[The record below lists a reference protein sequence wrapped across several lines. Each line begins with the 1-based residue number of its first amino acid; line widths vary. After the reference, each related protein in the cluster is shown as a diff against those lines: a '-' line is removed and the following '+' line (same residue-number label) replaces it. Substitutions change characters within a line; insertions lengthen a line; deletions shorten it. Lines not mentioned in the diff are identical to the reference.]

1 MAVKASATISIY
13 RIKEVTSTTN
23 YYLLQSSTAAAPSK
37 PTTDSPGGKWT
48 TSEPAYTNGSTLTLY
63 TVIKTKYS
71 DNTFEYTPVSKSTS
85 YEAAK
90 SAYNKAVNAQ
100 NTANSVNN
108 EIKKKYGDASNYSQ
122 LNDQTA
128 AIWNF
133 NIEKAADGNWYV
145 MKTLS
150 RDKYIS
156 DKYECVEGEQFL
168 FEYEIS
174 TSVKAN
180 KKNSTTDL
188 NIDYVP
194 SSLGLAITD
203 DAGGNPQWIYAT
215 PRTLGTEEAIPVKVS
230 SIVQIPYNNK
240 NPRRFSVFLQT
251 EAWNNFSGT
260 LKIRNIRVTKIS
272 EPNCLRYQVNIKA
285 KTAITANRLIVGD
298 DYGYFH
304 IVAGS
309 VFDLSKPILYSGANI
324 ASNAVG
330 NNNYSMHSNVNLRN
344 NFANITLTDKAVVYI
359 KGSLN
364 GKWFTVN
371 TLTSTVPTS
380 DDGYYY
386 ISLGTLF
393 STYQSGL
400 NSEHPIFKY
409 VDGAF
414 KNVSQLAYDA
424 NKEAKAA
431 KTVILSDTAPS
442 DTTKIW
448 YNTDENNFYEYNT
461 TEKQWKKIND
471 LSGELLA
478 INQSISNARSY
489 SEELTQNVTNNLKQN
504 YYTIDEVNKQIYD
517 NGAETEEKYTRLI
530 TTKTAKGDAAYASVT
545 ALEASIK
552 RGIDK
557 SSNKPFLSLSTGDSS
572 GYSLRIQNDSIVIY
586 KGSDPVS
593 TWYSDKFDVAAIIT
607 KTLGLGN
614 FDFVI
619 NSDGSISFRK
629 VRGN

>member
-133 NIEKAADGNWYV
+133 NIEKAAEGNWYIV
-145 MKTLS
+145 KHLS
-150 RDKYIS
+150 RDIYIS
-156 DKYECVEGEQFL
+156 DKYECVEGEKLL

-180 KKNSTTDL
+180 RKNSTTDV
-188 NIDYVP
+188 NIEYVG
-194 SSLGLAITD
+194 SALGLGITD
-203 DAGGNPQWIYAT
+203 DAGGNPQWFFVSQRIY
-215 PRTLGTEEAIPVKVS
+215 GTEKATPVKVS
-230 SIVQIPYNNK
+230 AILTIPYTK
-240 NPRRFSVFLQT
+240 NPRTFRVMLQT
-251 EAWNNFSGT
+251 DAWNNFSGT
-260 LKIRNIRVTKIS
+260 LKIRNVRVTKIS

-298 DYGYFH
+298 DSGYFH
-304 IVAGS
+304 IIAGS
-309 VFDLSKPILYSGANI
+309 AFDLSKPILYSGANI
-324 ASNAVG
+324 AANAVG

-448 YNTDENNFYEYNT
+448 YNTNENSFYEYNT

-471 LSGELLA
+471 LSSELLA
-478 INQSISNARSY
+478 INQSIANARSY

-530 TTKTAKGDAAYASVT
+530 TTKTSKGDAAYASVT

-557 SSNKPFLSLSTGDSS
+557 SNNKPFLSLSTGDSS

>member
-48 TSEPAYTNGSTLTLY
+48 TSEPAYTDGSTLTLY

-128 AIWNF
+128 AMWNF

-188 NIDYVP
+188 NIDYAE

-215 PRTLGTEEAIPVKVS
+215 PRTLGTKEAIPVKVS

-240 NPRRFSVFLQT
+240 SPRRFSVFLQT

-298 DYGYFH
+298 DSGYFH
-304 IVAGS
+304 IIAGS
-309 VFDLSKPILYSGANI
+309 IFDLSKPILYSGANI
-324 ASNAVG
+324 AANAVG

-448 YNTDENNFYEYNT
+448 YNINENSFYEYNT

-471 LSGELLA
+471 LSSELLA
-478 INQSISNARSY
+478 INQSIANARSY

-557 SSNKPFLSLSTGDSS
+557 SNNKPFLSLSTGDSS

>member
-324 ASNAVG
+324 AANAVG

-414 KNVSQLAYDA
+414 KNVSQLAYEA

-478 INQSISNARSY
+478 INQSIANARSY

-557 SSNKPFLSLSTGDSS
+557 SNNKPFLSLSTGDSS

>member
-48 TSEPAYTNGSTLTLY
+48 TSEPAYTDGSTLTLY

-133 NIEKAADGNWYV
+133 NIEKAADGNWYIV
-145 MKTLS
+145 KHLS
-150 RDKYIS
+150 RDIYIS
-156 DKYECVEGEQFL
+156 DKYECVEGEKLL

-180 KKNSTTDL
+180 KKNSTTDV
-188 NIDYVP
+188 NIEYVG
-194 SSLGLAITD
+194 SALGLCITD
-203 DAGGNPQWIYAT
+203 DTGGNPQWFFVSQRIY
-215 PRTLGTEEAIPVKVS
+215 GTEEATPVKVS
-230 SIVQIPYNNK
+230 AILTIPYTK
-240 NPRRFSVFLQT
+240 NPRTFRVMLQT
-251 EAWNNFSGT
+251 DAWNNFSGT
-260 LKIRNIRVTKIS
+260 LKIRNVRVTKIS

-298 DYGYFH
+298 DSGYFH

-324 ASNAVG
+324 AANAVG

-448 YNTDENNFYEYNT
+448 YNTNENNFYEYNT

-530 TTKTAKGDAAYASVT
+530 TTKTAKGDAAYDSIT
-545 ALEASIK
+545 AIEASIK

-557 SSNKPFLSLSTGDSS
+557 INGKPFLTLSTGDSS
-572 GYSLRIQNDSIVIY
+572 GYSLRIQSDSIVIY

-593 TWYSDKFDVAAIIT
+593 TWYSDKFDVATIIT

>member
-203 DAGGNPQWIYAT
+203 DAGGNPRWIYAT

-230 SIVQIPYNNK
+230 SIVQIPYNN

-285 KTAITANRLIVGD
+285 KKAITANRLIVGD

-324 ASNAVG
+324 AANAVG

-414 KNVSQLAYDA
+414 KNVSQLAYEA

-478 INQSISNARSY
+478 INQSIANARSY

-557 SSNKPFLSLSTGDSS
+557 SNNKPFLSLSTGDSS

>member
-133 NIEKAADGNWYV
+133 NIQKAADGNWYIV
-145 MKTLS
+145 KHLF
-150 RDKYIS
+150 RDIHIS
-156 DKYECVEGEQFL
+156 DKYECVEGEKFL

-180 KKNSTTDL
+180 KKNSTTDV
-188 NIDYVP
+188 NIEYVG
-194 SSLGLAITD
+194 SALGLCITD
-203 DAGGNPQWIYAT
+203 DAGGNPQWLFVSPRIY
-215 PRTLGTEEAIPVKVS
+215 GTEEATPVKVS
-230 SIVQIPYNNK
+230 AIIKIPYTK
-240 NPRRFSVFLQT
+240 NPRTFKVMLQT
-251 EAWNNFSGT
+251 EAYNNFSGT

-285 KTAITANRLIVGD
+285 KTAITTNRLIVGD
-298 DYGYFH
+298 DSGYFH
-304 IVAGS
+304 IIAGS

-324 ASNAVG
+324 ALNAVG

-414 KNVSQLAYDA
+414 KNISQLAYDA
-424 NKEAKAA
+424 NKEAKSA

-448 YNTDENNFYEYNT
+448 YNTNENSFYEYNT

-471 LSGELLA
+471 LSSELLA
-478 INQSISNARSY
+478 INQSIANARSY

-530 TTKTAKGDAAYASVT
+530 TTKTAKGNAAYASVT

-557 SSNKPFLSLSTGDSS
+557 SNNKPFLSLSTGDSS

>member
-48 TSEPAYTNGSTLTLY
+48 TSEPAYTDGSTLTLY

-128 AIWNF
+128 NIWNF

-145 MKTLS
+145 MKTLG
-150 RDKYIS
+150 RDRYIS
-156 DKYECVEGEQFL
+156 DKYECVEGEKLL

-188 NIDYVP
+188 DIDYVP
-194 SSLGLAITD
+194 SSLGIVITD

-215 PRTLGTEEAIPVKVS
+215 PRTLGTKEAIPVKVS
-230 SIVQIPYNNK
+230 AILTIPYTK

-298 DYGYFH
+298 DSGYFH
-304 IVAGS
+304 IIAGS

-324 ASNAVG
+324 AVNAVG

-557 SSNKPFLSLSTGDSS
+557 SSGKPFLSLSTGDSS

>member
-13 RIKEVTSTTN
+13 RIKEVTSITN

-145 MKTLS
+145 MKTLG
-150 RDKYIS
+150 RDRYIS
-156 DKYECVEGEQFL
+156 DKYECIEGEQFL

-188 NIDYVP
+188 DIDYVT
-194 SSLGLAITD
+194 SSLGLVITD
-203 DAGGNPQWIYAT
+203 DAGGNSQWIYAT
-215 PRTLGTEEAIPVKVS
+215 PRTLGTEKAIPVKVS

-251 EAWNNFSGT
+251 EAWHNFSGT

-285 KTAITANRLIVGD
+285 KTAITANRLIAGD
-298 DYGYFH
+298 DSGYFH
-304 IVAGS
+304 IVSGS

-324 ASNAVG
+324 AVNAVG

-359 KGSLN
+359 KGNLN

-448 YNTDENNFYEYNT
+448 YNTNENNFYEYNT

-471 LSGELLA
+471 LSDELLA

-557 SSNKPFLSLSTGDSS
+557 SSGKPFLSLSTGDSS